1 MNMKSTANRQKQL
14 GLSLIE
20 LLISMTLSIMLLGAV
35 MQVFIS
41 TQLTY
46 NLTGDTSRIQ
56 ENGRFSLDYM
66 TQSLRMAHYLP
77 TEQATNASPPD
88 AFLQTDCGSFSPC
101 TTDGGTNAADRIA
114 VVFEPPSL
122 TDCTGA
128 TVLENE
134 IIANVFYITADDDG
148 LNSLTCRGFN
158 VTNNGWMGE
167 EQPLIDGID
176 NMQVLYGINSTD
188 DGVNVTQYISANDV
202 TDWSAV
208 ASVRLGLL
216 VSAGGQAGKGEL
228 KTRKYVL
235 LDSTEISI
243 QDKNTRQI
251 YSTTIAL
258 NNIVFTD
265 S

>member
-35 MQVFIS
+35 MQVFLS

-66 TQSLRMAHYLP
+66 TQSLRMANYIP
-77 TEQATNASPPD
+77 QQNTNTPYDP
-88 AFLQTDCGSFSPC
+88 FLQTACGSYDPC
-101 TTDGGTNAADRIA
+101 TADGGTNTADRVG
-114 VVFEPPSL
+114 VVFMPPSG

-128 TVLENE
+128 AVPDTDV
-134 IIANVFYITADDDG
+134 IANVFNITVTNN

-158 VTNNGWMGE
+158 VTTNAWVGT

-176 NMQVLYGINSTD
+176 NMQILYGINSATD
-188 DGVNVTQYISANDV
+188 GSANVTQYVSANDV
-202 TDWSAV
+202 ADWAQV
-208 ASVRLGLL
+208 ASIRLGIL
-216 VSAGGQAGKGEL
+216 VSAGGEAGKGEH

-243 QDKNTRQI
+243 EDKNTRQI